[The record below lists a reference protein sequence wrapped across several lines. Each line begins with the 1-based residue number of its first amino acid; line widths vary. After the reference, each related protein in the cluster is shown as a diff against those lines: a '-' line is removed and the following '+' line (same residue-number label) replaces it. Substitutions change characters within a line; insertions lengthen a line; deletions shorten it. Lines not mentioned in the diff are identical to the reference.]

1 MRRMT
6 IITCQALLALCVL
19 TRTVPAQEP
28 QTGAPPFVA
37 PAATEGAPINNT
49 APNTPDASSTSSQD
63 AATPPTFP
71 ATLSPQGT
79 APDAATP
86 ETTPTQ
92 PEPGASTTGQ
102 PAAIDSGTGAGA
114 IPAIPL
120 DLPPP
125 TPSTTASAA
134 APSTLIP
141 SNAVSVTVAQ
151 MGQPQGIILSG
162 GQLQAGIN
170 FTLPSDQVITSA
182 QLNLN
187 LKVSPDM
194 AARNATLQLMMNGQP
209 LGTVPLGASDSNIST
224 YQLEI
229 PAALVVSSNN
239 VSFKINDGDALLCL
253 RDLSDKYQVTI
264 MPDTRLDLEGQ
275 QLNIGADLSHFPR
288 PFFDAMQMTPTTLTF
303 AFPATLMPEQVSAAA
318 IVASWLGIQADYRG
332 IDFDVL
338 RDKLPEKNGILFG
351 KPGDIIGGL
360 TLPDTPTPILQIVDN
375 PGNPVYKLLLVIGN
389 NDQQLR
395 AAASRLTRGDF
406 NVQSPFMPVD
416 IQTIPTSKP
425 YDAPRWI
432 ATDRPVRLVELMRQD
447 QSLTVSGIWHE
458 PLRVAFR
465 AAPDLFLW
473 DGETIPMKIGY
484 RFPSETWI
492 DDERSYLSMTFNGTF
507 LRNLPVNKQGLL
519 EMLWHKLGGDAR
531 QESANVPLEPYLI
544 YGDNQLSL
552 YFNIETKEAAPC
564 SVLLNNNIKS
574 RIDEDS
580 WIDLSKTQHFALLPN
595 LSYFVGASFPFTR
608 LADFSQTVLL
618 LPETPS
624 ESEVSTLLDLAARS
638 GIATGMALYHNR
650 VMFGLPSGGANLA
663 YLNQSDVLVVSTLEQ
678 NAFNRSLLAQS
689 PFTVNEHTFG
699 VRKPTLW
706 QTAQRY
712 LEGDWTASGVDA
724 DRYFS
729 SNEAWRGFISFRS
742 QWDPSRIVVMAIGSN
757 GDQISRLH
765 TDLNL
770 PRINAGIRGD
780 VAIITDEN
788 GVRSFRVG
796 QQFPSG
802 QMPWYMMVVW
812 YANQHSGL
820 LALVGLAF
828 SLIIGLSLY
837 SILKRRAHKRLNPQ
851 DYDRE

>member
-1 MRRMT
+1 MKRMT
-6 IITCQALLALCVL
+6 FKACQVLLAMCVM
-19 TRTVPAQEP
+19 TRIVAAQEP
-28 QTGAPPFVA
+28 QTAAPEGVAPVAAQGAVPTPMEPAASAA
-37 PAATEGAPINNT
+37 PAASSSPEAT
-49 APNTPDASSTSSQD
+49 AS
-63 AATPPTFP
+63 PPAFP
-71 ATLSPQGT
+71 TTLSPQGAAPENAPSDANSSGT
-79 APDAATP
+79 PPAAAASSSDALTPDASAV
-86 ETTPTQ
+86 
-92 PEPGASTTGQ
+92 
-102 PAAIDSGTGAGA
+102 
-114 IPAIPL
+114 PAIPL

-125 TPSTTASAA
+125 TQAA
-134 APSTLIP
+134 NTPDTPPEFLP
-141 SNAVSVTVAQ
+141 GNAVSVTVAQ
-151 MGQPQGIILSG
+151 MGQPKGIILSG

-182 QLNLN
+182 QMNLN
-187 LKVSPDM
+187 LKVSPEM
-194 AARNATLQLMMNGQP
+194 AARNTTLQLMMNGQP
-209 LGTVPLGASDSNIST
+209 LGTVPLGTSDSNISS
-224 YQLEI
+224 YQLEV

-239 VSFKINDGDALLCL
+239 ISFKINDGDALLCL

-288 PFFDAMQMTPTTLTF
+288 PFFDPMQMTPTTLSF
-303 AFPATLMPEQVSAAA
+303 AFPAKLQPELVSAAA
-318 IVASWLGIQADYRG
+318 IVASWFGIEADYRG
-332 IDFDVL
+332 IRFNVL
-338 RDKLPEKNGILFG
+338 QDRLPEKNGILFG
-351 KPGDIIGGL
+351 KPGDVIGGL
-360 TLPDTPTPILQIVDN
+360 TLPETATPILQIVDN

-389 NDQQLR
+389 TDQQLR

-432 ATDRPVRLVELMRQD
+432 ATDRPVRLIELMRDD
-447 QSLTVSGIWHE
+447 QSLTVSGVWHD
-458 PLRVAFR
+458 PLQLAFR

-473 DGETIPMKIGY
+473 DGETIPMQIGY
-484 RFPSETWI
+484 RFPLESWI

-519 EMLWHKLGGDAR
+519 EMVWHKLGGDAR
-531 QESANVPLEPYLI
+531 QEIANVSLEPYLI

-552 YFNIETKEAAPC
+552 YFNIETKESAPC

-574 RIDEDS
+574 RINEDS
-580 WIDLSKTQHFALLPN
+580 WIDLSKTQHFSLLPN

-618 LPETPS
+618 LAETPA
-624 ESEVSTLLDLAARS
+624 ESEISTLLDLAARS
-638 GIATGMALYHNR
+638 GIATGTPLYHNR

-663 YLNQSDVLVVSTLEQ
+663 WLSQSDVLAVSTLNQ
-678 NAFNRSLLAQS
+678 NAFNQAILAQS

-699 VRKPTLW
+699 VRKPSMW

-712 LEGDWTASGVDA
+712 LEGDWTASGLDA

-729 SNEAWRGFISFRS
+729 SNESWRGFVSFRS
-742 QWDPSRIVVMAIGSN
+742 QWNPSRVVVMAVGSN

-765 TDLNL
+765 ADLNL

-788 GVRSFRVG
+788 GIRSFRVG
-796 QQFPSG
+796 PQFPSG

-812 YANQHSGL
+812 YANQHSAL
-820 LALVGLAF
+820 LALAGLMFA
-828 SLIIGLSLY
+828 LVIGLSLY
-837 SILKRRAHKRLNPQ
+837 GLLKRRAHKRLNPQ
-851 DYDRE
+851 DYDK